1 MESDET
7 LFQRAKVASTDPRFL
22 KRVFFQA
29 AKSAKEKR
37 KDPLAIIAE
46 EEYGSFSRRFEKSQ
60 FQEASLA
67 RNLLRARHLAD
78 RLITDQGELNLAEI
92 PLVLKELEQH
102 AYFLGPD
109 WQDDAPRQEHLI
121 GMLRALGENKA
132 MQRVLRLISRPES
145 NKIADN
151 VIRQT
156 LMLSDNIGIT
166 DAMARKAALT
176 ALLCQLRQNVGSCF
190 ATAPA
195 IIVQKEQP
203 EQFLRDL
210 DELLSTGRLKRVAGG
225 VEYSVPLTHSF
236 GSGNLKKSVL
246 ATPETYENIGLSP
259 GIMHGLEQISLIG
272 PTGSLKEKVDSTK
285 QLVVKELKRRSE
297 TMGQAFLINAEEV
310 IRGILMT
317 HYKLTEKDLIE
328 YAERPRLMLQTSL
341 LMSPSISGHG
351 MGGKAELC
359 SSFLAAFEKA
369 KIGFKVLEENALLK
383 SWEYS
388 LASFA
393 ETKPGFTRWNM
404 YASLGFNSEE
414 PGGIGA
420 YLYGEIKEKLDQAN
434 RKVHEMQ
441 GDYEVVYSQL
451 KFIEG
456 RMRNASTEKEAHWL
470 RIEYETKR
478 SEFHTLEEIRNREH
492 FKANRYANLLS
503 EMIDA
508 YDELFP
514 SYFQEVYDPDM
525 HDVETGPYEDSP
537 AGFRLLYKHGRK
549 NTGQW
554 TLIYTHQDFIES
566 LVSFFSA
573 TEVELESRPE
583 FEGLQQEISDLVTGL
598 ILHIRKDE
606 FLESA
611 FYRMA
616 KAHQAPAIKD
626 PLKNL
631 DRIDK
636 KPWAYTS
643 GGTMDNLVGCY
654 FKLGRK
660 PFQQE
665 RWVENESELLVF
677 LLDAMK
683 QMTPAVVEEVKSGGR
698 RLLMHSPTHAFT
710 MMGNFPE
717 LQEALSQDMFTYTY
731 VRDHLIVPQRK
742 FIDLQ
747 ILTPAMSAY
756 LLERFTEMIPKEYK
770 VRFQGIALHL
780 FGDRTPLEFRSA
792 LYLEIEH
799 DKVLYRNG
807 YPILSKEIID
817 GTLFEL
823 LPFTSARDII
833 PRLKE
838 LLLPLP
844 GVQLHQ
850 EGLNRALE
858 EVEHLMGNEEFISA
872 KELRNLSKAV
882 LCSALEGTSAQYDYS
897 ILVAERA
904 RDLGYAMPVSLRF
917 ADTNWVNDYFAFVV
931 NPGNGL
937 LELWRV
943 NREATKGFSMTSWD
957 LWLNGSHKERTWGLY
972 NKPHEYRL
980 T

>member
-1 MESDET
+1 MDSDET

-37 KDPLAIIAE
+37 KSSLAVIA
-46 EEYGSFSRRFEKSQ
+46 EEYGSLSRRFEKSQ

-67 RNLLRARHLAD
+67 RNLLRARSIAD
-78 RLITDQGELNLAEI
+78 RLITDQGELNFAEI
-92 PLVLKELEQH
+92 PIVVNELEHH
-102 AYFLGPD
+102 AYFLGPG
-109 WQDDAPRQEHLI
+109 WEDDAPRQEQLI
-121 GMLRALGENKA
+121 HMLKALAESKA
-132 MQRVLRLISRPES
+132 MQRALRLISRPEG
-145 NKIADN
+145 NKNADN

-156 LMLSDNIGIT
+156 LMLPDNIGIT
-166 DAMARKAALT
+166 DTMARKAALS

-203 EQFLRDL
+203 DQFLRDL

-246 ATPETYENIGLSP
+246 VTPELYEQIGLSP
-259 GIMHGLEQISLIG
+259 GILNGLESIALINSTN
-272 PTGSLKEKVDSTK
+272 PLKEKIDRSR
-285 QLVVKELKRRSE
+285 QLVVEELKRKSE
-297 TMGQAFLINAEEV
+297 ALGQAYLINAEDLLK
-310 IRGILMT
+310 GILMT
-317 HYKLTEKDLIE
+317 HFGITEKDLQD
-328 YAERPRLMLQTSL
+328 YAERPRVMLQTSMM
-341 LMSPSISGHG
+341 MSPSVSGHG

-359 SSFLAAFEKA
+359 SSFLSAFDRA
-369 KIGFKVLEENALLK
+369 KIGFKIVEENALLK
-383 SWEYS
+383 SWEYT

-404 YASLGFNSEE
+404 YASLGFNSDE

-420 YLYGEIKEKLDQAN
+420 FLYGEIKEKLDRAN
-434 RKVHEMQ
+434 RKVNEMQ
-441 GDYEVVYSQL
+441 GDYEIVYSQL

-470 RIEYETKR
+470 RIEYESKR

-573 TEVELESRPE
+573 TEIDLESRPE

-598 ILHIRKDE
+598 ILHVRKDE
-606 FLESA
+606 FLETA

-616 KAHQAPAIKD
+616 KAHQVPAIKD
-626 PLKNL
+626 PLRHI
-631 DRIDK
+631 DRIEK

-654 FKLGRK
+654 FRLGRK

-665 RWVENESELLVF
+665 RWVENETELLVF
-677 LLDAMK
+677 LLDSIK
-683 QMTPAVVEEVKSGGR
+683 QMPASSNEEVKSGMR

-710 MMGNFPE
+710 LMGDFLE
-717 LQEALSQDMFTYTY
+717 LQEALSQEMFTYTY
-731 VRDHLIVPQRK
+731 VRDQLIAPQQK

-747 ILTPAMSAY
+747 IITPEMSAY
-756 LLERFTEMIPKEYK
+756 LLERFSEMIPREYRT
-770 VRFQGIALHL
+770 RFQGIATHL
-780 FGDRTPLEFRSA
+780 FGERTPLEFRSA

-799 DKVLYRNG
+799 DKMLYRNG
-807 YPILSKEIID
+807 YPVLSKEAID
-817 GTLFEL
+817 GLLFEL
-823 LPFTSARDII
+823 LPFTNADDVI

-844 GVQLHQ
+844 GLQTHQ
-850 EGLNRALE
+850 EGLVHAIE
-858 EVEHLMGNEEFISA
+858 EAQRLMGSERSITA
-872 KELRNLSKAV
+872 KQLRDLCKAV
-882 LCSALEGTSAQYDYS
+882 LCSALGTTSTSYDYS
-897 ILVAERA
+897 FLIAERA
-904 RDLGYAMPVSLRF
+904 RELGYAMPVSLRF
-917 ADTNWVNDYFAFVV
+917 ADTNWVNDYFAFMV
-931 NPGNGL
+931 NPGNGT

-957 LWLNGSHKERTWGLY
+957 IWLNGSHKDRTWGVY
-972 NKPHEYRL
+972 TKPHEYRL